1 MKRNT
6 IPKIMIFVVGIA
18 GICRADECSKS
29 SQAQPPAPAT
39 QQQEEK
45 SSKKD
50 PVDQILEKLHKTT
63 TELTSFECRIDYKY
77 SQPLLESKRLSKGM
91 LYYLRSGGTSAL
103 RINFSTLQQD
113 DEKERKYNEQY
124 IILDGSKLKHNDRI
138 FKGIWLVHL
147 DYQIEQAKYYQLAE
161 PNAPNGSPD
170 VFDLAARELPMLGF
184 SKIDDLKKQFT
195 ISRIGQKKTSP
206 GDFTQVHLD
215 VKPNS
220 VYKDDFVSIDFWIDK
235 KSGLPAKIIAVKTEP
250 EPPFGD
256 IEEIKLLKPKVN
268 KGIDRSVFEFKIPRS
283 FGEPEIT
290 PLSKNRRQ

>member
-1 MKRNT
+1 MKQGKGNFMNRMILVKVI
-6 IPKIMIFVVGIA
+6 IPVLWVSCVCWA
-18 GICRADECSKS
+18 GQCSKS
-29 SQAQPPAPAT
+29 PEAQPTGPT
-39 QQQEEK
+39 T
-45 SSKKD
+45 D
-50 PVDQILEKLHKTT
+50 PIDAILDKLHKTT
-63 TELTSFECRIDYKY
+63 SELTSFECQIEYKY
-77 SQPLLESKRLSKGM
+77 SQPLLESERLSKGT
-91 LYYLRSGGTSAL
+91 LYYMRSGGTSAM

-113 DEKERKYNEQY
+113 DEKERKYIEQY
-124 IILDGSKLKHNDRI
+124 IILDGAKLNHPVRV

-161 PNAPNGSPD
+161 PNDPNVSPD
-170 VFDLAARELPMLGF
+170 VFDLVGRELPMLGF
-184 SKIDDLKKQFT
+184 SKIPDLKKQFEIT
-195 ISRIGQKKTSP
+195 LIGQKKSPP

-235 KSGLPAKIIAVKTEP
+235 KFGLPAKIIAVKTEP

-256 IEEIKLLKPKVN
+256 IEEIKLLKPKVS
-268 KGIDRSVFEFKIPRS
+268 KGIDGNVFEFKIPGS